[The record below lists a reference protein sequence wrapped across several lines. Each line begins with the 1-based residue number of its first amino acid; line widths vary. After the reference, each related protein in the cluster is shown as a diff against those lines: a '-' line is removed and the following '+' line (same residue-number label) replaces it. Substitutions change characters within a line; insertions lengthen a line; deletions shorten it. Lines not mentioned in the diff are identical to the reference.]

1 MFVTSSL
8 SWQNDGIVGMK
19 LNGIAE
25 RRVRFLTY
33 LLAQVDVDH
42 DARLVLLLEL
52 LLKMRHVLLHHLG
65 VDRFAQ
71 SDPHL
76 ERAMLVEMVGGHG

>member
-1 MFVTSSL
+1 MFVTSL

-25 RRVRFLTY
+25 RRVSFTY